1 MAKLKTDDNKLLE
14 ELKAKYGVIRTL
26 IIPLDEDD
34 ETKTATI
41 HLKKPDKQTRD
52 MANKLAQKSSEMAIK
67 AVLNGLYVGGDSLK
81 EIYDS
86 EDAMESLEY
95 AVVQLLKVQQT
106 VIKKN

>member
-1 MAKLKTDDNKLLE
+1 MENLD

-26 IIPLDEDD
+26 TIPLDEDD
-34 ETKTATI
+34 ETKKAVI

-52 MANKLAQKSSEMAIK
+52 MANKLAQKSSEQAIK
-67 AVLNGLYVGGDSLK
+67 AVLNSLYVGGDKLSI
-81 EIYDS
+81 IYES

-106 VIKKN
+106 IIKKN